1 MTLFGIFS
9 IALGLMMAPFAFA
22 HATRQRIV
30 VFLLAYFLHVV
41 MSIFYYSL
49 VLSGGGDSLI
59 YYDDW
64 MRVYGTGFTF
74 GTVFVVYLTQGIK
87 SVVGGTFLDY
97 FLLFQAFGFVGLVA
111 LMRSFEEIFESLGV
125 DQPKYTFFLLFIPG
139 IHYWSA
145 ALGKDSLFFAAA
157 GLSLWASIRL
167 KQRLP
172 AMLFAVLL
180 MGLIRPHISAIVLAA
195 LAITVITDRQ
205 TNIVLRVLF
214 FGAAAL
220 GVVYSLASISA
231 TYQVNLANPDAIGD
245 QLAGREA
252 IVQGEKG
259 DSAGNSVVDVIYPL
273 RILSLLFRPLF
284 FDANGLLP
292 LIVSFE
298 NVAVLLIVGTLAWHW
313 RTTWRLMKA
322 VPFVRFA
329 LLSATGTL
337 LALALTYYNIGLGIR
352 QKSTMILPGILV
364 GFVALRAVLAI
375 RAEQQAESKLPADA
389 PGNRAPL
396 VAAVP
401 GLLYG
406 RSEGRD
412 L

>member
-1 MTLFGIFS
+1 
-9 IALGLMMAPFAFA
+9 
-22 HATRQRIV
+22 
-30 VFLLAYFLHVV
+30 
-41 MSIFYYSL
+41 
-49 VLSGGGDSLI
+49 
-59 YYDDW
+59 
-64 MRVYGTGFTF
+64 
-74 GTVFVVYLTQGIK
+74 
-87 SVVGGTFLDY
+87 
-97 FLLFQAFGFVGLVA
+97 
-111 LMRSFEEIFESLGV
+111 
-125 DQPKYTFFLLFIPG
+125 
-139 IHYWSA
+139 
-145 ALGKDSLFFAAA
+145 
-157 GLSLWASIRL
+157 
-167 KQRLP
+167 
-172 AMLFAVLL
+172 MLFAVLL

-195 LAITVITDRQ
+195 LAITVITDRR

-375 RAEQQAESKLPADA
+375 RAEQQAGSQLPADA
-389 PGNRAPL
+389 PVNRAPV

-406 RSEGRD
+406 RSGGRD